1 MSLPDY
7 RGCLN
12 LLQAHYSLWWRD
24 AKRNP
29 ELLEQLADWID
40 QPIDQVARTRPA
52 LFYARPS
59 ACEPL
64 LSAQENRS

>member
-24 AKRNP
+24 AKRDDETLRQLAEWTEQPTSQARRNRP
-29 ELLEQLADWID
+29 GGFRAACQNDLLED
-40 QPIDQVARTRPA
+40 
-52 LFYARPS
+52 
-59 ACEPL
+59 
-64 LSAQENRS
+64 